1 MANSWHQSIATF
13 KSPLGMPE
21 NAPTD
26 SEKGEQATVGLKSD
40 LKTLQQ
46 LTSSAEA
53 AKKHRDDSK
62 HERAER
68 KLHEAIEAMAKSEG
82 LKNEKGK

>member
-1 MANSWHQSIATF
+1 MAQGYRLIIN
-13 KSPLGMPE
+13 MPD
-21 NAPTD
+21 NPAPG
-26 SEKGEQATVGLKSD
+26 KGEQATVGLKSN

-62 HERAER
+62 RERAER
-68 KLHEAIEAMAKSEG
+68 KLNEAFEAMAKHEG
-82 LKNEKGK
+82 RSKEGKGN